1 MRIKDAIEK
10 GRNLLIEN
18 NIEDSFIIVR
28 QLLCKTL
35 KVDKQYLI
43 INDNKE
49 IKKEEYELFMNY
61 IEQIKKGMPLQYIT
75 NKQEFMRINFYVDKN
90 VLIPQPDTEIL
101 VENVLKICEN
111 IKKQK
116 EENKEEVRVLDL
128 CTGSGAIAISLDSIL
143 KEKNINA
150 SVYAS
155 DISNEA
161 LEVAKKNNNLNNTNV
176 KFINSNLFENIIEKE
191 FDIIVSNPPYIRT
204 DVIENELSK
213 QVKEEPILALDG
225 GIDGL
230 DFYRKIISKANNF
243 FNNSGYLCLEIGYDQ
258 KKEVIN
264 LLKENKEYIEIK
276 AIKDLSN
283 NDRCIIAKIKL

>member
-1 MRIKDAIEK
+1 MRIKDVIEK

-18 NIEDSFIIVR
+18 NIEDSFIIIR

-43 INDNKE
+43 INDDKE

>member
-1 MRIKDAIEK
+1 MRIKDVIEK

-18 NIEDSFIIVR
+18 NIEDSFIIAR

-43 INDNKE
+43 INDDKE